1 MARTVDTTMIA
12 RMREESEATRDEE
25 YPAWTR
31 ATRPN
36 RSQVYSV
43 RLSRSER
50 DAVEAAAQ
58 AKHLP
63 ASTMVRSWILD
74 RLAQES

>member
-31 ATRPN
+31 AT
-36 RSQVYSV
+36 
-43 RLSRSER
+43 
-50 DAVEAAAQ
+50 
-58 AKHLP
+58 
-63 ASTMVRSWILD
+63 
-74 RLAQES
+74 